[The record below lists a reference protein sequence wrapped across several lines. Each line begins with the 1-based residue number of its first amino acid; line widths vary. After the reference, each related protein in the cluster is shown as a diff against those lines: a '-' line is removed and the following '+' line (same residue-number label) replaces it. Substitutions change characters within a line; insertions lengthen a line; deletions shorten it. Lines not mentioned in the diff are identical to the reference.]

1 MWTQLTL
8 FECDLSSLASVQKF
22 VEFFNVEFDDLH
34 ILINN
39 AGAWPSEYR
48 ETDDALEE
56 GFQINHLSHFYLTN
70 ALLGKLVASGS
81 VEDPSRVVTVSSTLH
96 ERGELDWDDIEAGR
110 SQRSG
115 EFSGMQAYSNTKLM
129 NGTHPPTPYP
139 PFILYHSLFIFPSQ
153 SVSRLDMV
161 LSVNFFTSRG
171 SR

>member
-1 MWTQLTL
+1 
-8 FECDLSSLASVQKF
+8 LASVQKF

-70 ALLGKLVASGS
+70 ALLGKLVASGT
-81 VEDPSRVVTVSSTLH
+81 VEEPARVVTVSSALH

-110 SQRSG
+110 SQRAG
-115 EFSGMQAYSNTKLM
+115 EFGGMQAYSNTKLM
-129 NGTHPPTPYP
+129 NGTPLHALLW
-139 PFILYHSLFIFPSQ
+139 FSLWTWPRSPSFVISCVCSPEY
-153 SVSRLDMV
+153 SVGLITTHTV
-161 LSVNFFTSRG
+161 CHVC
-171 SR
+171 